1 MYKNKK
7 ILVLGAAKSG
17 ISVAKLLANDN
28 DITLTDLKPL
38 ENNITKELEDLGIK
52 IIITDNQ
59 IDLID
64 ESYDLIIK
72 NPAVMSTSPIIKKIN
87 DLNIRLENEM
97 EVAYHFLPDNVK
109 IIGIT
114 GSNGKT
120 TTTTIIY
127 ELLKRFNKSVVLGGN
142 IGMPLSQIVNDVK
155 ENDILLLEISDHQLC
170 DFKDFKTNI
179 SVLTNVYPT
188 HLDYHGTY
196 EHYMLTK
203 KIIFNNHTENDIAII
218 NNKNNESLEITN
230 DIKSKKIYFNNNDNY
245 YNDEGIYVDN
255 ELIINT
261 EDILIQ
267 GNHNYENILAA
278 LVTLKQV
285 VNLDKDIIKEF
296 LKSFGGVAHRI
307 EFVREINGV
316 KYYNDSK
323 ATNTTA
329 TITALKTFNKP
340 IHLILGG
347 YERNQDFNDLND
359 YISNVTH
366 IYAIGTV
373 TNRVVDYAKSVNIK
387 CSECNKLTNAME
399 EIKNNVKPGDIVLL
413 SPASSSQDYYSCFE
427 QRGDEFKKLVANL

>member
-307 EFVREINGV
+307 EFVKEINGV